1 MKTQHRIRF
10 AAGLSLALLF
20 AAGCRAWDFMAKCPV
35 VQMVT
40 HETGQAVDMASE
52 PFRQLSVMSWNL
64 RAGLGMDGVR
74 DISRAG
80 EVIRRENPD
89 VVALQE
95 IDRKTGRSQGVDQL
109 ARLAEITGLHATW
122 CKTIDFDG
130 GEYGIAL
137 LSREAPLRVRRIPL
151 PGGGEPRM
159 LLLAE
164 FQRQWVGVTHLPLGE
179 KDRLECV
186 HVLRGALDPDKP
198 LFLAGDWNDVP
209 GSPLLEK
216 IRLPFAILSG
226 FDATFP
232 SDAPDRCLDYVA
244 VTRRHRARYEHV
256 ERKVLPESVI
266 SDHRPVWVK
275 VR

>member
-1 MKTQHRIRF
+1 MKTPHRIRF
-10 AAGLSLALLF
+10 AAGLSLALLL

-52 PFRQLSVMSWNL
+52 PFRQLTVMSWNL

-74 DISRAG
+74 DVSRAG

-137 LSREAPLRVRRIPL
+137 LSREAPLRVQRVPL

-164 FQRQWVGVTHLPLGE
+164 FQRHWVGVTHLPLGE

-186 HVLRGALDPDKP
+186 PVLRGALDPAKP

-226 FDATFP
+226 FDVTFP
-232 SDAPDRCLDYVA
+232 SDSPDRCLDYIA

-256 ERKVLPESVI
+256 ERKVLPESTI